1 MGKRIPI
8 AFGALAI
15 LLGLAIYTA
24 IDTWTG
30 MAGTSMSVHGW
41 IALVLCA
48 IVTVALGVGLMFL
61 VFYSNRHGYDDSD
74 KRPD

>member
-1 MGKRIPI
+1 MAI
-8 AFGALAI
+8 GALAI

-24 IDTWTG
+24 VSVWTG
-30 MAGTSMSVHGW
+30 MEGTALSVHGW
-41 IALVLCA
+41 IALALGA